1 MESLIVMLGNWR
13 STLVGALMA
22 VVIYEAGVGNKLP
35 ETKHE
40 WWALGLAVL
49 AQILG
54 LTTKDAKTG
63 SRPGASPRRP
73 QGGW

>member
-1 MESLIVMLGNWR
+1 MVESLIVMLGNWR

-22 VVIYEAGVGNKLP
+22 VVIYSAGIGNKLP
-35 ETKHE
+35 ETRQE

-49 AQILG
+49 AQTLG

-63 SRPGASPRRP
+63 SAPK
-73 QGGW
+73 